1 MEPNMEPN
9 QSNASS
15 KIVAALIIGLIVG
28 FITGAFWQ
36 DRRLSPTVEDDSMA
50 LEEGSGDDA
59 SLTDDVSSA
68 VIKGTTGDTSSAAII
83 EAVPGVTSPAI
94 LAEISAENQVSGDT
108 VEVSILN
115 ISEPIWIAVRDDVD
129 GSLGNIL
136 GAHKAFTAG
145 DATVNLLRPT
155 VVGTTYHVV
164 MYKDVGDASFNHKE
178 DVLLEKG
185 QVVFKAE

>member
-9 QSNASS
+9 QNNTSS
-15 KIVAALIIGLIVG
+15 KIVVALIIGLIVG
-28 FITGAFWQ
+28 FIIGAFWQ
-36 DRRLSPTVEDDSMA
+36 DRRLSPVIEDDSMV
-50 LEEGSGDDA
+50 LEEGNGADA
-59 SLTDDVSSA
+59 SLTDDVSST
-68 VIKGTTGDTSSAAII
+68 VTKGTTGDTASDATIK
-83 EAVPGVTSPAI
+83 AVPGVTSPAI
-94 LAEISAENQVSGDT
+94 LAEISVKNQVSGDT
-108 VEVSILN
+108 VEVSVLN
-115 ISEPIWIAVRDDVD
+115 ISEPIWIAVRDDVE

-155 VVGTTYHVV
+155 VVGATYHVV